1 MAEKHRITTGKPLE
15 RQVKVDYL
23 ARTEG
28 EAGIHALVSDSE
40 VKELKFNIWEPARF
54 FEGFLVG
61 RMYYEVHDLVSRICG
76 ICPVSHSTTALRAL
90 EKATGVEVSEQTK
103 ILRRIL
109 SRSQIAASHII
120 HLYMLAAPD
129 YLGHDSIIPVVQ
141 ENPDIFKRF
150 YRMKTAVNNLT
161 TVIGGRA
168 LHTMAAI
175 FGGFTRIPSRKNLLK
190 AADSLKE
197 IKDDAL
203 ETVRFIG
210 SLPIPEFYSKNIYT
224 SLKGKN
230 AYPVNEGRLASTS
243 GIDVSEDEYR
253 NHFTERQ
260 LPYTN
265 SKYSSLDGKDSFMV
279 GALARINQNFD
290 LLSSDAKAIAAETGF
305 MVPSHNPY
313 LNNIAQAI
321 EIVDGIEDCI
331 GLIDGL
337 RPKEEKPSYPI
348 KEGEAG
354 AITEAPRGLLYHFYR
369 VSKDGVIEKADIVTP
384 TAHNAFNI
392 EKDLNLL
399 LPTIGHLDEETI
411 TMRCEE
417 LIRAYD
423 PCFSCSVH

>member
-1 MAEKHRITTGKPLE
+1 MAEKRRITTGKPLE
-15 RQVKVDYL
+15 KQVKVDYL

-28 EAGIHALVSDSE
+28 EAGIYALVLDSE

-54 FEGFLVG
+54 FEGFLIG

-76 ICPVSHSTTALRAL
+76 ICPVSHMTTALRAL
-90 EKATGVEVSEQTK
+90 EKATGVTVSEQTK

-109 SRSQIAASHII
+109 ARSQIVASHIV

-129 YLGHDSIIPVVQ
+129 YMGYDSIIPVTQ
-141 ENPDIFKRF
+141 EHPKIFKRF
-150 YRMKTAVNNLT
+150 LRMKTAVNNLT

-168 LHTMAAI
+168 LHTMTAI
-175 FGGFTRIPSRKNLLK
+175 FGGFTYIPSRKNLLK

-197 IKDDAL
+197 IKNDAL
-203 ETVRFIG
+203 ETVRFIS
-210 SLPIPEFYSKNIYT
+210 SLPIPEFHSKNVYT
-224 SLKGKN
+224 SLKGKDI
-230 AYPVNEGRLASTS
+230 YPVNEGRLCTTS
-243 GIDVSEDEYR
+243 GLDISEDEYR
-253 NHFTERQ
+253 SHFTERQ
-260 LPYTN
+260 LSYTN
-265 SKYSSLDGKDSFMV
+265 SKYSSLDGKGSFMV

-290 LLSSDAKAIAAETGF
+290 LLSNDAKTISNEVGF
-305 MVPSHNPY
+305 KVPNYNPY
-313 LNNIAQAI
+313 LNNLAQAI

-331 GLIDGL
+331 GLVGGL
-337 RPKEEKPSYPI
+337 HPKEEKSVYTI
-348 KEGEAG
+348 KGGEAG
-354 AITEAPRGLLYHFYR
+354 AITEAPRGLLYHYYR
-369 VSKDGVIEKADIVTP
+369 VSKNGVIEKADIVTP

-399 LPTIGHLDEETI
+399 LPKISHLDNETI

>member
-1 MAEKHRITTGKPLE
+1 MKEKRHITSGKPLE
-15 RQVKVDYL
+15 KQIKVDYL

-28 EAGIHALVSDSE
+28 EAGIYALISDSR

-76 ICPVSHSTTALRAL
+76 ICPISHMTTALRAL
-90 EKATGVEVSEQTK
+90 EKATGVEISEQTRTLRH
-103 ILRRIL
+103 ILAQ
-109 SRSQIAASHII
+109 SQVMSSHII

-129 YLGHDSIIPVVQ
+129 YMGYDSIIPVVS
-141 ENPDIFKRF
+141 ERPDIFKRY
-150 YRMKTAVNNLT
+150 YRMKTATNKLST
-161 TVIGGRA
+161 LIGGRA
-168 LHTMAAI
+168 LHTMSVL
-175 FGGFTRIPSRKNLLK
+175 FGKLTRVPPRKEFLNV
-190 AADSLKE
+190 ADGLKE

-203 ETVRFIG
+203 DTVRFISG
-210 SLPIPEFYSKNIYT
+210 LPVPEFQSDNIYV

-230 AYPVNEGRLASTS
+230 NYPINEGRLASTS
-243 GIDVSEDEYR
+243 GLDVPEDEYR

-265 SKYSSLDGKDSFMV
+265 SKYSSIDGKGSFMV

-290 LLSSDAKAIAAETGF
+290 LLSDDARAIAAEVGF
-305 MVPSHNPY
+305 AVPNYNPY
-313 LNNIAQAI
+313 LNNLAQAI
-321 EIVDGIEDCI
+321 EIVNGVDDCI
-331 GLIDGL
+331 ESIE
-337 RPKEEKPSYPI
+337 RFYPKEEDPSFTI
-348 KEGEAG
+348 REGEGA

-369 VSKDGVIEKADIVTP
+369 VSKDGVIEKADIVSP
-384 TAHNAFNI
+384 TAHHAASI

-399 LPTIGHLDEETI
+399 LPTISHLSEEEI